1 MKSKIIIIFT
11 LGTLFFIASCNNVKQ
26 EPIDGTNDTIVV
38 KDNHYNENSASE
50 DVAVLVFGPDGE
62 MEYVSGSAD
71 SIYRK
76 TSSGL
81 EYKYITAGTGTTYPK
96 VGDVVYF
103 EMTYATA
110 SDSVV
115 FRTSEIDPNFKMRI
129 KAPSHAGGSLEEAF
143 MMMRQGD
150 SASFKVDA
158 KNFLNYTQGKI
169 SIPYYVKDG
178 DKFIFQL
185 KMKKI
190 VDGSTYVTENQDLY
204 NYYIG
209 QENSLIERYVLDIDF
224 ARKVTASGL
233 NIFTISKGTGPIP
246 VDGNAVVIDYTA
258 GFIDGSVFD
267 STIEREQPFRFVLGN
282 EEVIEGLEEAV
293 KTMNVGDHCLV
304 IIPFRIAYG
313 EQKTG
318 VVAPFSTLVFE
329 IELLDAQ

>member
-1 MKSKIIIIFT
+1 MKSKIIILFA
-11 LGTLFFIASCNNVKQ
+11 LGALFLMVSCNNGKK
-26 EPIDGTNDTIVV
+26 EPIVGTNDTVVV
-38 KDNHYNENSASE
+38 KDDLYNEDSASDE
-50 DVAVLVFGPDGE
+50 VAVLVFSPDGE
-62 MEYVSGSAD
+62 MEYVSGNPD
-71 SIYRK
+71 NIYRK

-81 EYKYITAGTGTTYPK
+81 EYKYIAAGTGSTYPK
-96 VGDVVYF
+96 VGDVIYF

-158 KNFLNYTQGKI
+158 KNFLNFTQGKV

-178 DKFIFQL
+178 DKFIFQI

-224 ARKVTASGL
+224 PRKVTSSGL
-233 NIFTISKGTGPIP
+233 NIFTINKGTGPVP
-246 VDGNAVVIDYTA
+246 VDGNAVVIDYTV

-282 EEVIEGLEEAV
+282 EEAMEGLEEAV
-293 KTMNVGDHCLV
+293 RLMNVGDHCLL

-313 EQKTG
+313 EQKNG

-329 IELLDAQ
+329 IELLGAE